1 MDTELSKK
9 RAEITNEEIARIF
22 LTEVSHD
29 VAIVMEMKLEE
40 RYGRINQLTRLRYAS
55 LYCNDLKTHISRI
68 EATLKLENNGLSRDG
83 EPTCNIGRSRPLTQ
97 MGCFNNLPDKR
108 NGVKQ
113 RRMIRMG
120 RLEIVLLE
128 TYTTFMHLEHVS
140 NKRLI
145 ITILINLI
153 T

>member
-9 RAEITNEEIARIF
+9 RAEITKEEIASMF

-40 RYGRINQLTRLRYAS
+40 TYGRINQLTRLRYAS

-83 EPTCNIGRSRPLTQ
+83 EPTCNIRSSRPLTQ

-128 TYTTFMHLEHVS
+128 TYTTWMHLEHVF